1 MIFVYISFNRSIS
14 LIRLLSSVYTSENV
28 KKKKEIKPTGVHLLS
43 HIPYE
48 HNLQNSGYNVCTE
61 EQTEILR

>member
-1 MIFVYISFNRSIS
+1 MIFVYISFNRCIS
-14 LIRLLSSVYTSENV
+14 LICLLSSAYTSENV
-28 KKKKEIKPTGVHLLS
+28 KKEIKPTGVHLLS

-48 HNLQNSGYNVCTE
+48 HNLQNSGYNICTE